1 MSSSMF
7 IVPRGVVSE
16 RVGGE
21 LMVVVPGRTEVVT
34 LTGDAAD
41 VFLDVQAGKT
51 PHASEKL
58 MNDLEGLGLVQ
69 ITGVSRRGLIK
80 ASAIGASAGIA
91 VMAMPGVA
99 AAASEPTPQVIEL
112 IGSFM
117 SNTLLIVYA
126 DDNVVMPPI
135 RETVDPHPTLIV
147 EDYDGDVWNGFL
159 TFDGNNVLS
168 SAAWD
173 VFPAITQTVVG
184 TFTFDNVLYRVT
196 FIRP

>member
-69 ITGVSRRGLIK
+69 IAGMSRRGLIK
-80 ASAIGASAGIA
+80 ASAIGVGAGIA

-99 AAASEPTPQVIEL
+99 AAASEPTPQVIDL
-112 IGSFM
+112 IGSFV
-117 SNTLLIVYA
+117 NDTTLIVYA
-126 DDNVVMPPI
+126 VDNVVMPPI